1 MALVSISEAA
11 RLTGKARSTLH
22 KYIKQGKLSTTTDQ
36 NTGNK
41 SIETSELI
49 RVFGKISNSP
59 TTDSDGVTNV
69 SKLQQETP
77 NTTQSLQIK
86 LQLLEQENAHLKAE
100 KELLSKNLDDIRQA
114 MLLIRIQATD
124 NTGTHCTG
132 TSQKIMEILEKIAV
146 WCQFYAETEIVI
158 LITNN

>member
-49 RVFGKISNSP
+49 RVFGKISNSS
-59 TTDSDGVTNV
+59 TTDSDSVNHV

-100 KELLSKNLDDIRQA
+100 KELLLKNLDDIRQA
-114 MLLIRIQATD
+114 MLLIESKLPTTPEPVAPVPA
-124 NTGTHCTG
+124 
-132 TSQKIMEILEKIAV
+132 KKP
-146 WCQFYAETEIVI
+146 WQFWKK
-158 LITNN
+158 

>member
-100 KELLSKNLDDIRQA
+100 KELLSKNLEDIRQA
-114 MLLIRIQATD
+114 MLLIESKLPTTPEPVA
-124 NTGTHCTG
+124 
-132 TSQKIMEILEKIAV
+132 SVPAKKL
-146 WCQFYAETEIVI
+146 WQFWKK
-158 LITNN
+158 

>member
-36 NTGNK
+36 NTGSK

-49 RVFGKISNSP
+49 RVFGRISNS
-59 TTDSDGVTNV
+59 TTTGSDSVTHV
-69 SKLQQETP
+69 SKQQQETP
-77 NTTQSLQIK
+77 NDTQLLQTK

-114 MLLIRIQATD
+114 MLLIESKLPT
-124 NTGTHCTG
+124 T
-132 TSQKIMEILEKIAV
+132 LEPVVTPTKKS
-146 WCQFYAETEIVI
+146 WQFWKK
-158 LITNN
+158 

>member
-49 RVFGKISNSP
+49 RVFGKISNSS
-59 TTDSDGVTNV
+59 TTDSDSVNHV

-114 MLLIRIQATD
+114 MLLIESKLPTTPEPVAPVPA
-124 NTGTHCTG
+124 
-132 TSQKIMEILEKIAV
+132 KKP
-146 WCQFYAETEIVI
+146 WQFWKK
-158 LITNN
+158 

>member
-59 TTDSDGVTNV
+59 TTDCDGVTNV

-114 MLLIRIQATD
+114 MLLIESKLPTTPEQARPVPAKK
-124 NTGTHCTG
+124 
-132 TSQKIMEILEKIAV
+132 S
-146 WCQFYAETEIVI
+146 WQFWKK
-158 LITNN
+158 

>member
-41 SIETSELI
+41 NIETSELI
-49 RVFGKISNSP
+49 RVFGKISNSS
-59 TTDSDGVTNV
+59 TTDSDSVTNL

-114 MLLIRIQATD
+114 MLLIESKLPTTPEPVALVT
-124 NTGTHCTG
+124 T
-132 TSQKIMEILEKIAV
+132 KKP
-146 WCQFYAETEIVI
+146 WQFWKK
-158 LITNN
+158 

>member
-49 RVFGKISNSP
+49 RVFGKISNSS
-59 TTDSDGVTNV
+59 TTDGDSVTNV

-114 MLLIRIQATD
+114 MLLIESKLPTTPEPVAPVPAKK
-124 NTGTHCTG
+124 
-132 TSQKIMEILEKIAV
+132 S
-146 WCQFYAETEIVI
+146 WQFWKK
-158 LITNN
+158 

>member
-36 NTGNK
+36 NTGSK

-49 RVFGKISNSP
+49 RVFGKISNS
-59 TTDSDGVTNV
+59 TTTCSDSVTDV
-69 SKLQQETP
+69 SKQQQETP
-77 NTTQSLQIK
+77 SDTQLLQTK

-114 MLLIRIQATD
+114 MLLIESKLQTTPEPTPISTKK
-124 NTGTHCTG
+124 
-132 TSQKIMEILEKIAV
+132 S
-146 WCQFYAETEIVI
+146 WQFWKK
-158 LITNN
+158 

>member
-114 MLLIRIQATD
+114 MLLIESKLPT
-124 NTGTHCTG
+124 TP
-132 TSQKIMEILEKIAV
+132 EPIAPV
-146 WCQFYAETEIVI
+146 PAKKSWQFWKK
-158 LITNN
+158 

>member
-49 RVFGKISNSP
+49 RVFGKISNLS
-59 TTDSDGVTNV
+59 TTDSDSVTHV

-77 NTTQSLQIK
+77 STTQSLQIK

-114 MLLIRIQATD
+114 MLLIESKLP
-124 NTGTHCTG
+124 
-132 TSQKIMEILEKIAV
+132 TSPEPVTPVPTRKSWQLWKK
-146 WCQFYAETEIVI
+146 
-158 LITNN
+158 

>member
-69 SKLQQETP
+69 SKLQKETP

-114 MLLIRIQATD
+114 MLLIESKLPTTPEPVAPVPAKK
-124 NTGTHCTG
+124 
-132 TSQKIMEILEKIAV
+132 S
-146 WCQFYAETEIVI
+146 WQFWKK
-158 LITNN
+158 

>member
-49 RVFGKISNSP
+49 RVFGKISNSS
-59 TTDSDGVTNV
+59 TTDSDSVTHV

-114 MLLIRIQATD
+114 MLLIESKLPTTPEPVALVT
-124 NTGTHCTG
+124 T
-132 TSQKIMEILEKIAV
+132 KKP
-146 WCQFYAETEIVI
+146 WQFWKK
-158 LITNN
+158 

>member
-114 MLLIRIQATD
+114 MLLIESKLPTTPEPARPVPAKK
-124 NTGTHCTG
+124 
-132 TSQKIMEILEKIAV
+132 S
-146 WCQFYAETEIVI
+146 WQFWKK
-158 LITNN
+158 

>member
-22 KYIKQGKLSTTTDQ
+22 KYIKQGKLSTTTVQ

-49 RVFGKISNSP
+49 RVFGKISNSS
-59 TTDSDGVTNV
+59 TTDGDSVTHV

-77 NTTQSLQIK
+77 STTQSLQIK

-114 MLLIRIQATD
+114 MLLIESKLP
-124 NTGTHCTG
+124 
-132 TSQKIMEILEKIAV
+132 TSPETVAPVPTRKS
-146 WCQFYAETEIVI
+146 WQFWKK
-158 LITNN
+158 

>member
-49 RVFGKISNSP
+49 RVFGKISNSS
-59 TTDSDGVTNV
+59 TTGSDSVTHEL
-69 SKLQQETP
+69 KLQKETS

-100 KELLSKNLDDIRQA
+100 KDLLSKNLDDIRQA
-114 MLLIRIQATD
+114 MLLIESKLPTTPEPVALVPT
-124 NTGTHCTG
+124 
-132 TSQKIMEILEKIAV
+132 KKP
-146 WCQFYAETEIVI
+146 WQFWKK
-158 LITNN
+158 

>member
-49 RVFGKISNSP
+49 RVFGKISNSS
-59 TTDSDGVTNV
+59 TTDSDSVTHL

-114 MLLIRIQATD
+114 MLLIESKLPTTPEPVAPAPAKR
-124 NTGTHCTG
+124 
-132 TSQKIMEILEKIAV
+132 S
-146 WCQFYAETEIVI
+146 WQFWKK
-158 LITNN
+158 

>member
-1 MALVSISEAA
+1 MAQVSISEAA

-41 SIETSELI
+41 SIEISELI
-49 RVFGKISNSP
+49 RVFGKISNSS
-59 TTDSDGVTNV
+59 TTDSDSVTHV

-114 MLLIRIQATD
+114 MLLIESKLPTTPEPVRPVPAKK
-124 NTGTHCTG
+124 
-132 TSQKIMEILEKIAV
+132 S
-146 WCQFYAETEIVI
+146 WQFWKK
-158 LITNN
+158 

>member
-49 RVFGKISNSP
+49 RVFGKISNST

-86 LQLLEQENAHLKAE
+86 LQLLEQENTHLKAE

-114 MLLIRIQATD
+114 MLLIESKLPATSEPVAPAP
-124 NTGTHCTG
+124 T
-132 TSQKIMEILEKIAV
+132 KKP
-146 WCQFYAETEIVI
+146 WQFWKK
-158 LITNN
+158 

>member
-49 RVFGKISNSP
+49 RVFGKISNLS
-59 TTDSDGVTNV
+59 TTDSDSVTHV

-77 NTTQSLQIK
+77 STTQSLQIK

-114 MLLIRIQATD
+114 MLLIESKLPITPEPATPAPVKK
-124 NTGTHCTG
+124 T
-132 TSQKIMEILEKIAV
+132 
-146 WCQFYAETEIVI
+146 WQFWKK
-158 LITNN
+158 